1 MRNPWFRGTIDS
13 GRKAERRTTMGMKGA
28 ARCPGCKS
36 THIEYQG
43 VDEQGNQKWRCKECG
58 TRFNFKPS
66 EAKAS

>member
-1 MRNPWFRGTIDS
+1 MDNRRRRVTI
-13 GRKAERRTTMGMKGA
+13 KAGGGRRTAMGMKGA

-43 VDEQGNQKWRCKECG
+43 VDEQGSQKWRCKECG
-58 TRFNFKPS
+58 TRFTFKPT